1 MALSVDAVKTVTAQI
16 KAMADQK
23 RLTLDDVDY
32 LLRAYHSAVVDA
44 VAIAAMESLELVAA
58 D

>member
-1 MALSVDAVKTVTAQI
+1 MSDDAVKSVTAQI
-16 KAMADQK
+16 KALADQK

-32 LLRAYHSAVVDA
+32 LLRSYHSAVVDA
-44 VAIAAMESLELVAA
+44 DAIEAMESLEAVAA